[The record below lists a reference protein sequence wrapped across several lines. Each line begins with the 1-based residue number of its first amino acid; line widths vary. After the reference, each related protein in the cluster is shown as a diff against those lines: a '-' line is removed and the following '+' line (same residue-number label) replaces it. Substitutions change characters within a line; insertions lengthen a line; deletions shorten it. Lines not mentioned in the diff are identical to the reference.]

1 MRKMEI
7 ICNMFENSQVHLI
20 YICIEGVMQIFHFAG
35 YNTKN
40 KTFSTCY
47 QHDLDL
53 FPYTLPFTINSKL
66 HLTESEPS
74 SCKHFFCF
82 TNLSVFEYYS
92 IAHVNKH
99 LHILTYMIR
108 YWWTFLV
115 LISYFKDWYKKTK
128 DCMFQSILTIFTWI
142 ISLNYNHETVLIFNN
157 NIK

>member
-53 FPYTLPFTINSKL
+53 S
-66 HLTESEPS
+66 
-74 SCKHFFCF
+74 
-82 TNLSVFEYYS
+82 
-92 IAHVNKH
+92 
-99 LHILTYMIR
+99 
-108 YWWTFLV
+108 
-115 LISYFKDWYKKTK
+115 
-128 DCMFQSILTIFTWI
+128 TWFGF
-142 ISLNYNHETVLIFNN
+142 ISLYIAIYNKF
-157 NIK
+157 